1 MFAFGFCETACLRG
15 LQGTAKERIGDMNKD
30 KELELKVQM
39 FCAAIR
45 ESDRSHFFYM
55 RRTAEDVNVAFEVLK
70 KGSDKS

>member
-1 MFAFGFCETACLRG
+1 M
-15 LQGTAKERIGDMNKD
+15 DKD

-55 RRTAEDVNVAFEVLK
+55 RRTAEDVNVAFEELK
-70 KGSDKS
+70 EGNNNC

>member
-45 ESDRSHFFYM
+45 QSDISHLFYM
-55 RRTAEDVNVAFEVLK
+55 SRFAENVNAAFEVLK
-70 KGSDKS
+70 EGSDKS